1 MGARERVIMIDVDG
15 VSVPTPRKKTRS
27 TRNGG
32 VKPEIKE
39 KFIDERNNP
48 PPVVAKTAKQRE
60 YFKLL
65 NDFF

>member
-39 KFIDERNNP
+39 KFLGGC
-48 PPVVAKTAKQRE
+48 V
-60 YFKLL
+60 
-65 NDFF
+65 